1 MSNMAW
7 DIHMVNW
14 SGQDGGQ
21 VLRDAVQ
28 SVVHRPDPVLHLRE
42 VVQADEL
49 ASDSRTTQK

>member
-7 DIHMVNW
+7 DMVNW